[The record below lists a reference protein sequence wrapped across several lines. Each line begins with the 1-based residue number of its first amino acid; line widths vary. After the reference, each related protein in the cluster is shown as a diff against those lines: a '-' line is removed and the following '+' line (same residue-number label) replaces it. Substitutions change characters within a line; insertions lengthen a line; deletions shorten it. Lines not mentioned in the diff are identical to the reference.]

1 MVIMQ
6 AAKMMRTADLMSF
19 LALLS
24 VCCCASAVSPHPFPG
39 AAIHLGNA
47 QLEDDCNSGSCYPGI
62 EHCLGSQI
70 CLHLHTTA
78 AGSNT
83 TATCMV

>member
-1 MVIMQ
+1 MCGLRPPTKQSITDAAMDVAWPLRSVIIVIMQ
-6 AAKMMRTADLMSF
+6 AAKMMRTAGLMSF

-47 QLEDDCNSGSCYPGI
+47 QLED
-62 EHCLGSQI
+62 
-70 CLHLHTTA
+70 
-78 AGSNT
+78 
-83 TATCMV
+83 